1 MGFNSGFKG
10 LNVVSV
16 LWSFSPPT
24 TTIGGRYGLCCLALS
39 CPVPVLLSGWPDLVQ
54 IKVLDHRF
62 EVGLEVWLWYVYRV
76 YLKCLDKLQERVPY
90 IKTSKE
96 VIWMYVR
103 SFRGITPTL
112 AWPEDFFYVW
122 GKWKTTVCS
131 STIENGQTFR
141 QHICDIFQTIYNRP
155 GTSERARQS
164 MIRRVHV
171 WIGSGGGYFGYLFLK
186 CNLINNIELG
196 SY

>member
-24 TTIGGRYGLCCLALS
+24 TTIGGRYELCCLALS

-112 AWPEDFFYVW
+112 AWPEDFFLCV
-122 GKWKTTVCS
+122 GKMKNHSVFFYNWKWSDISPTYLRYFSDHLQPSRDLRKGAAVHD
-131 STIENGQTFR
+131 QTCPCVNWFR
-141 QHICDIFQTIYNRP
+141 WRIFWVFVF
-155 GTSERARQS
+155 E
-164 MIRRVHV
+164 M
-171 WIGSGGGYFGYLFLK
+171 
-186 CNLINNIELG
+186 
-196 SY
+196 